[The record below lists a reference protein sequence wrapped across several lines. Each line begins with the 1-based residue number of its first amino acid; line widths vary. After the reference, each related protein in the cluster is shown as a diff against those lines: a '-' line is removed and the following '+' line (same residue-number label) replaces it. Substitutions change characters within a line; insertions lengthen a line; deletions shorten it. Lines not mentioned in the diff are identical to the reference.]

1 MMKAPS
7 YRKRLMLL
15 DEILSDGMTLFKM
28 LHESEELL
36 RKQLVKG
43 DYQALIDAEEKR
55 TLIQSQI
62 NALEERRKAL
72 VPEGTGLQKYI
83 RTTIGKSSQAEL
95 LGKLAE
101 IIEELKSIRVI
112 HEVNRSLLR
121 ERLRFTRE
129 LQERLLV
136 DRMTYDKRGQLKDEN
151 RNSIKNLDTNC

>member
-1 MMKAPS
+1 MKAPS
-7 YRKRLMLL
+7 YRKRLILL
-15 DEILSDGMTLFKM
+15 EDILSDGIKLFRT

-36 RKQLVKG
+36 REQLIKG
-43 DYQALIDAEEKR
+43 DYQAVMDAEEKR
-55 TLIQSQI
+55 SLIQNQV

-83 RTTIGKSSQAEL
+83 RTTIGRSSQAEL
-95 LGKLAE
+95 LAKLAE

-112 HEVNRSLLR
+112 HEVNRSLLQ

-129 LQERLLV
+129 LQERMLAE
-136 DRMTYDKRGQLKDEN
+136 RITYDERGQLKNEN

>member
-1 MMKAPS
+1 MKAPS
-7 YRKRLMLL
+7 YRKRLKLL
-15 DEILSDGMTLFKM
+15 GNILSDGIKLFRM
-28 LHESEELL
+28 LHDSEELL
-36 RKQLVKG
+36 REQLIKG

-55 TLIQSQI
+55 SLIQDQV

-95 LGKLAE
+95 FSKLAE
-101 IIEELKSIRVI
+101 IIEELKSIRII
-112 HEVNRSLLR
+112 HEVNRSLLQ

-129 LQERLLV
+129 LQERLLS
-136 DRMTYDKRGQLKDEN
+136 DRFTYDERGQLKNEK

>member
-1 MMKAPS
+1 MKAPS

-15 DEILSDGMTLFKM
+15 DDILSDGIKLFRM

-36 RKQLVKG
+36 REQLIKG
-43 DYQALIDAEEKR
+43 DYQALMDAEEKR
-55 TLIQSQI
+55 TLIQNQV

-72 VPEGTGLQKYI
+72 VSEGTGLQKFI
-83 RTTIGKSSQAEL
+83 RTAIGKSSQAEL

-112 HEVNRSLLR
+112 HEVNRSLLQ

-129 LQERLLV
+129 LQEMQLA
-136 DRMTYDKRGQLKDEN
+136 DKMTYNERGQLKNEN

>member
-1 MMKAPS
+1 MKAPS

-15 DEILSDGMTLFKM
+15 DDILSDGIKLFRM

-36 RKQLVKG
+36 REQLIKG
-43 DYQALIDAEEKR
+43 DYQALMDAEEKR
-55 TLIQSQI
+55 NLIQNQV
-62 NALEERRKAL
+62 NALEEKRKAL

-83 RTTIGKSSQAEL
+83 STAIGKSSQAKL
-95 LGKLAE
+95 LGKLAV

-112 HEVNRSLLR
+112 HEVNRSLLQ

-129 LQERLLV
+129 LQEIQLA
-136 DRMTYDKRGQLKDEN
+136 DRMTYNERGQLKNEN